1 MASCMSSH
9 HWPRGPAEWPG
20 RRSFTRG
27 IAVTASTVA
36 AASLIVAG
44 CAGGGNGGHKYAA
57 GEPCT
62 PHMVTGEGE
71 LCDGTGQIVD
81 VTVKNFRILLPG
93 VIPTGAVTF
102 RVHGKGPTLHEF
114 NVARS
119 TLAPNSL
126 PLAADDT
133 ADDTKNTPKFTF
145 IAQVEGIDVGM
156 TKDLTTNITPGHYD
170 FYCNMDG
177 HYMAHMTAQAVAQ

>member
-1 MASCMSSH
+1 
-9 HWPRGPAEWPG
+9 
-20 RRSFTRG
+20 
-27 IAVTASTVA
+27 
-36 AASLIVAG
+36 VAG
-44 CAGGGNGGHKYAA
+44 CAGGGGGPKYAA
-57 GEPCT
+57 GQSCT
-62 PHMVTGEGE
+62 PHMVTDEGE

-81 VTVKNFRILLPG
+81 VTVENFKILLPS

-119 TLAPNSL
+119 TLGPNSL

-133 ADDTKNTPKFTF
+133 ADDTKNTPAFTF

-156 TKDLTTNITPGHYD
+156 TKDLTTDITPGHYD

-177 HYMAHMTAQAVAQ
+177 HYMAHMTAQAVAG